1 MKPLNMNTT
10 LYRCTLF
17 SLLLAL
23 GGCSAYF
30 AQNPGSALSPVN
42 AVALPTHDRVML
54 KGADVVNYFKNG
66 SYQQG
71 LPEFSEN
78 LDGVAFYFVSAENKA
93 AFQQSP
99 SRYLPQ
105 YGGYCANGIVYG
117 IPWGGDADT
126 FKIVNGKLYIFG
138 GAFSKEAFELNEAKN
153 IELAN
158 LYWEQEIKGR
168 NSFIQ
173 RTKRLIF
180 RVPHYQTGE
189 DLAKALAAAKR

>member
-1 MKPLNMNTT
+1 MNTT
-10 LYRCTLF
+10 LYRCALF

-30 AQNPGSALSPVN
+30 AQNPGNSLSPVN
-42 AVALPTHDRVML
+42 AVALPAHDRVML

-78 LDGVAFYFVSAENKA
+78 LDGVAFYFASAENKA

-99 SRYLPQ
+99 ARYLPQ
-105 YGGYCANGIVYG
+105 YGGYCANGITYG

-138 GAFSKEAFELNEAKN
+138 GTFSKEAFELNEAKN
-153 IELAN
+153 IELAD

>member
-30 AQNPGSALSPVN
+30 AQNPSSALSPVN

>member
-1 MKPLNMNTT
+1 
-10 LYRCTLF
+10 
-17 SLLLAL
+17 
-23 GGCSAYF
+23 
-30 AQNPGSALSPVN
+30 
-42 AVALPTHDRVML
+42 ML

-71 LPEFSEN
+71 LAEFSEN
-78 LDGVAFYFVSAENKA
+78 LEGVTFYFASAENKA

-99 SRYLPQ
+99 ARYLPQ
-105 YGGYCANGIVYG
+105 YGGYCANGITYG

-138 GAFSKEAFELNEAKN
+138 GAFSKEAFELSEAKN
-153 IELAN
+153 IELAD
-158 LYWEQEIKGR
+158 LYWEQEIKDR